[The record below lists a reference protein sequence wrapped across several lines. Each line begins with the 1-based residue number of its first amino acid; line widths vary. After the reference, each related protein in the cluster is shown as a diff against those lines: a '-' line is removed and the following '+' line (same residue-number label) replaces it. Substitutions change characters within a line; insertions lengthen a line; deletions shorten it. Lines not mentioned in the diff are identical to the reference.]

1 MYKISKG
8 SSVTYR
14 WLNCL
19 ESASNEAYCDW
30 KSESGLIGNLGKG
43 KSDSEKFQIDS
54 ANRQDT
60 NPIHNRDDVGFKY
73 YINHEESW
81 GRGKGSYWLS
91 TSWGSNSYHWPRW
104 LYTERCPGTRFT
116 TSDLLRCDKEA
127 FITEMAG
134 NVTDTGILRHGDGI
148 LLSPGTD
155 VYNKRKLRCFI
166 VKQFDLKP
174 GDYQKNDE

>member
-54 ANRQDT
+54 ASRQD
-60 NPIHNRDDVGFKY
+60 NYPIHIRDTVGFKY

-91 TSWGSNSYHWPRW
+91 TSWGLYAEHWPKW
-104 LYTERCPGTRFT
+104 LYTEKCPGSRFD
-116 TSDLLRCDKEA
+116 TSDLQRCDKEH
-127 FITEMAG
+127 FKILNNG
-134 NVTDTGILRHGDGI
+134 NFFASGVLRHGDGI
-148 LLSPGTD
+148 I
-155 VYNKRKLRCFI
+155 FI
-166 VKQFDLKP
+166 Q
-174 GDYQKNDE
+174 